1 MFQFSW
7 FPFTTP
13 MYSVQDNMAFPMLGF
28 PIRKSPDHSLLT
40 ATRSLSQSST
50 SFIGNIRLGI
60 HLVPLSTFLCID
72 LTSNCYSQLLAVN
85 LISYITKLLNNCT
98 LSEAHISLH
107 QHLDVRLSAFQ
118 MSFGQLIYPTTLTSI
133 CLEVIVVISV
143 IKRNLH
149 DSLSITSTARGS
161 LGTFALLKTDYTR
174 CRFNCKRYFQS
185 FNKIPYVVGDEGLE
199 PPTLSV

>member
-1 MFQFSW
+1 M
-7 FPFTTP
+7 
-13 MYSVQDNMAFPMLGF
+13 DNMAFPMLGF
-28 PIRKSPDHSLLT
+28 PIRRSPDHSLLT

-107 QHLDVRLSAFQ
+107 HQTDVRLSAFQ
-118 MSFGQLIYPTTLTSI
+118 VRLRQLIYPITLTSV
-133 CLEVIVVISV
+133 CPEVIVVISA

-149 DSLSITSTARGS
+149 DSLPITSIARGS
-161 LGTFALLKTDYTR
+161 YRTFALLKTDYTR
-174 CRFNCKRYFQS
+174 CKFNCKRHFQS
-185 FNKIPYVVGDEGLE
+185 YNKIPYVVGDEGLE

>member
-1 MFQFSW
+1 
-7 FPFTTP
+7 
-13 MYSVQDNMAFPMLGF
+13 MYSVMDNMAFPMLGF
-28 PIRKSPDHSLLT
+28 PIRRSPDHSLLT

-107 QHLDVRLSAFQ
+107 HQFDVRLSAFQ
-118 MSFGQLIYPTTLTSI
+118 ISVGQLIYPTTLTSI
-133 CLEVIVVISV
+133 CPEVIVVIFV

-149 DSLSITSTARGS
+149 DSLPITSIARGS
-161 LGTFALLKTDYTR
+161 YRTFALLKTDYTR
-174 CRFNCKRYFQS
+174 CRFNCKGYFQS